1 MYPNPQDNETTDIH
15 ELVQIK
21 RQAFQRHFEVV
32 RRNLNEKQKRRSAI
46 YSKKFHGPAYKVGQ
60 SFALSSSHRFWDNF
74 YIRKPFEKTVYH

>member
-32 RRNLNEKQKRRSAI
+32 RRNLNEKQKRRSAVC
-46 YSKKFHGPAYKVGQ
+46 SKKFHGPAYKVGQ
-60 SFALSSSHRFWDNF
+60 KFCSIIQPSFLGQLLYSQAL
-74 YIRKPFEKTVYH
+74 